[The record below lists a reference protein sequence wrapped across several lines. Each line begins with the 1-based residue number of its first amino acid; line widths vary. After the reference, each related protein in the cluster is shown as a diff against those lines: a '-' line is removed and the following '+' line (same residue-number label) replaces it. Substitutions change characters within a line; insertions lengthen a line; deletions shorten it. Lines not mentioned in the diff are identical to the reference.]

1 MVVKDAFKKLGLHYV
16 TVNLGEVDVFENIT
30 DKQREKLKAV
40 LLNSKL
46 ELMDD
51 KKSILIERIKAVI
64 VEMVHYSDELPKTNF
79 SDFLSKK
86 LNYDYTYL
94 ANLFSDT
101 QGTTIEH
108 YIIMHKIEKVKE
120 LIIYDELNLTEIA
133 YKLHYSGVA
142 HLSSQF
148 KKITGLTPSYF
159 KTLKNKK
166 LTMLEDV

>member
-1 MVVKDAFKKLGLHYV
+1 M
-16 TVNLGEVDVFENIT
+16 
-30 DKQREKLKAV
+30 
-40 LLNSKL
+40 
-46 ELMDD
+46 
-51 KKSILIERIKAVI
+51 
-64 VEMVHYSDELPKTNF
+64 
-79 SDFLSKK
+79 
-86 LNYDYTYL
+86 

-133 YKLHYSGVA
+133 DKLHYSGVA